1 MMPNVSLNTFYSFS
15 DKNLFNKIDSS
26 TMRQSKQRDESRKLD
41 FEEKNYSFEK
51 LISLVLNALKNIDSR
66 HDCYISSPA
75 RFSRG

>member
-1 MMPNVSLNTFYSFS
+1 
-15 DKNLFNKIDSS
+15 
-26 TMRQSKQRDESRKLD
+26 MRQSKQRDESKKLD